1 MKKLLFSALIA
12 TSLLAACSDGEPSAI
27 DEAVA
32 DITKDKK
39 FDVNETETIIE
50 VEVTDENIHEDS
62 KDLLLLDS
70 EKIIANIVS
79 MEGKEKD
86 ISVRWLGPLTDD
98 ASNRENGE
106 VLALMLDA
114 ETINSID
121 WDNYKAV
128 DFEEVATGYRQH
140 AALND

>member
-12 TSLLAACSDGEPSAI
+12 TSLLAACSDGEPSTI
-27 DEAVA
+27 NEAVA
-32 DITKDKK
+32 DIAKDKE

-50 VEVTDENIHEDS
+50 VEVTDENIHADS

-79 MEGKEKD
+79 VEGKEKAV
-86 ISVRWLGPLTDD
+86 SVRWLGPLTDT
-98 ASNRENGE
+98 AGNRENGE

-128 DFEEVATGYRQH
+128 DFEEIATGYRQH